1 MNRKLL
7 RLQIFACG
15 TLGAGLI
22 GEWAVS
28 RYAAQQL
35 EQQLAAREQVA
46 FEAEQLPTIAAT
58 PASVD
63 SYNDIVERPIF
74 IEGRRPIAEAK
85 TNDAGQNSDTSQI
98 DDWSLIGVYDKGGK
112 LVALFSKR
120 NEARKFLK
128 IGEEQS
134 ISGWQLKQILADR
147 VILQQAGQEK
157 PVLLRKPRPQ
167 LKPAPGKPV
176 PRPAPAPANV
186 NARPI
191 EPAPNEIPET
201 LNDN

>member
-7 RLQIFACG
+7 RLQLFACG
-15 TLGAGLI
+15 ALGAGLI
-22 GEWAVS
+22 GELAVS

-35 EQQLAAREQVA
+35 EQQLAAREQVE
-46 FEAEQLPTIAAT
+46 FQAEQLPAIAAA

-63 SYNDIVERPIF
+63 SFNDIVERPIF
-74 IEGRRPIAEAK
+74 IEGRRPIAETKA
-85 TNDAGQNSDTSQI
+85 NDALQNSDTSQI
-98 DDWSLIGVYDKGGK
+98 DDWSLIGIYDKGGK

-147 VILQQAGQEK
+147 VILQQAGQDK

-167 LKPAPGKPV
+167 IKPPPGKPAPRPPV
-176 PRPAPAPANV
+176 PANV

-191 EPAPNEIPET
+191 EQAPNEIPET

>member
-7 RLQIFACG
+7 RLQLLTCAALG
-15 TLGAGLI
+15 TGLSA
-22 GEWAVS
+22 EWVVS
-28 RYAAQQL
+28 RYAAQEL
-35 EQQLAAREQVA
+35 DSQLAPRDQIA
-46 FEAEQLPTIAAT
+46 FEAEQLPAIAT
-58 PASVD
+58 SPRPID

-74 IEGRRPIAEAK
+74 IEGRRPLAETKA
-85 TNDAGQNSDTSQI
+85 NDPTQNSDTSQI
-98 DDWSLIGVYDKGGK
+98 DDWSLIGIYDKGGK
-112 LVALFSKR
+112 PTALFSKR

-134 ISGWQLKQILADR
+134 LSGWQLKQILADR

-167 LKPAPGKPV
+167 IKPPPGKPV
-176 PRPAPAPANV
+176 PRPPAPANV

-191 EPAPNEIPET
+191 EQAPNEIPET